1 MKVSRE
7 RTYSEDEVNFQ
18 LSFLEIS
25 VVNRKVFFTSLFQ
38 RCIFKCIFLKCTFLN
53 VLLKVIF

>member
-18 LSFLEIS
+18 LSVLEIS
-25 VVNRKVFFTSLFQ
+25 MMNQKTVKIPLF
-38 RCIFKCIFLKCTFLN
+38 LA
-53 VLLKVIF
+53 

>member
-18 LSFLEIS
+18 FSFFEIS
-25 VVNRKVFFTSLFQ
+25 VVNRKTVKIKS
-38 RCIFKCIFLKCTFLN
+38 IFY
-53 VLLKVIF
+53 